1 MDFGQPFGGLIPG
14 AQGAV
19 LSALLRTGIPLTG
32 RQVHGLVSDRH
43 SLWTVQEA
51 LKSLHAIGL
60 IHTEVVG
67 RAGVHTI
74 NDDHV
79 AVLHLRA
86 LVDPAQM
93 RREVVATQVDPQVES
108 VLVFGSVA
116 RGEATAHSDV
126 DLAVIAQANWDG
138 RIDLEDAVRSRLGND
153 CDVLTFTVAEFAQL
167 ANSNEPIVAEILR
180 DGIALIGSAPQ
191 LLAGSSR

>member
-93 RREVVATQVDPQVES
+93 LREVVATQVDPQVES

-116 RGEATAHSDV
+116 RDEATAHSDV

>member
-1 MDFGQPFGGLIPG
+1 M
-14 AQGAV
+14 
-19 LSALLRTGIPLTG
+19 TG

-93 RREVVATQVDPQVES
+93 LREVVATQVDPQVES

>member
-1 MDFGQPFGGLIPG
+1 
-14 AQGAV
+14 
-19 LSALLRTGIPLTG
+19 
-32 RQVHGLVSDRH
+32 
-43 SLWTVQEA
+43 
-51 LKSLHAIGL
+51 
-60 IHTEVVG
+60 
-67 RAGVHTI
+67 
-74 NDDHV
+74 
-79 AVLHLRA
+79 
-86 LVDPAQM
+86 
-93 RREVVATQVDPQVES
+93 VES

>member
-93 RREVVATQVDPQVES
+93 LREVVATQVDPQVES

-191 LLAGSSR
+191 LMAGSSR

>member
-93 RREVVATQVDPQVES
+93 LREVVATQVDPQVES

-116 RGEATAHSDV
+116 RGEAPAHSDV

>member
-32 RQVHGLVSDRH
+32 RQVHGLVSERH

-93 RREVVATQVDPQVES
+93 LREVVATQVDPQVES

>member
-93 RREVVATQVDPQVES
+93 LREVVATQVDPQVES

-191 LLAGSSR
+191 LLAGSPR

>member
-93 RREVVATQVDPQVES
+93 LREVVATQVDPQVES